1 MHVHT
6 CRCGDQKS
14 RFGWLPQLL
23 LYLLLLFGF
32 SCFFGCLLGYLG
44 EEGWVFLCWRKDL
57 LLNLNIL
64 PGWLT
69 GPWASGIFL
78 HLSLHLPLCTEVT
91 DVCCCT
97 SVHYVDSGDLNPGLL
112 TLALRALY
120 QLSRLSG
127 PVFCFFCMRGFV
139 PHNCFGRLFCSTLYS
154 WQSPAWISAAL
165 VESILSHFM
174 NSPQFI
180 YPVSFWVG
188 LS

>member
-23 LYLLLLFGF
+23 LCLLLLFCF

-44 EEGWVFLCWRKDL
+44 KEGWVFLCWRKDL

-127 PVFCFFCMRGFV
+127 PVFCFLCMRGFV

-154 WQSPAWISAAL
+154 WQYEYLQPWLNLYSPILWIL
-165 VESILSHFM
+165 P
-174 NSPQFI
+174 NSFI
-180 YPVSFWVG
+180 QTLFGWA
-188 LS
+188 